1 MTAKEYMQCVTAVE
15 AQWLAELGPMFYS
28 VKEASKT
35 RSEKIRVNFFLIFL
49 LKIFLL
55 KDTQRTTAAMEIEM
69 EEAQR
74 LISERKMMQSERA
87 SSKSGEKQIA
97 EAGRSVRSF
106 KRSFGF

>member
-1 MTAKEYMQCVTAVE
+1 
-15 AQWLAELGPMFYS
+15 
-28 VKEASKT
+28 
-35 RSEKIRVNFFLIFL
+35 
-49 LKIFLL
+49 
-55 KDTQRTTAAMEIEM
+55 M

-106 KRSFGF
+106 KRSFGFWKEKN